1 MNDNIQH
8 ILILLDIMYSC
19 YRLHPET
26 LYYINKL
33 DNETYIIESLC
44 SSLIIKVITF

>member
-1 MNDNIQH
+1 MGEDMNDNIQN

-19 YRLHPET
+19 YRLHTDT
-26 LYYINKL
+26 LNKL

-44 SSLIIKVITF
+44 S